1 VSGIERRLQ
10 TVGDSVKWRAFI
22 PPQLLSALLFG
33 CSSLPSEPI
42 IEYRTVEI
50 VRDRYVAVPERMT
63 VPVDTV
69 QLAEDFDVYA
79 LGAAYK
85 MQKVRIEQCNGQLA
99 EIAGLKE

>member
-1 VSGIERRLQ
+1 MRRC
-10 TVGDSVKWRAFI
+10 AI
-22 PPQLLSALLFG
+22 ILLKLLGVALLGQG
-33 CSSLPSEPI
+33 CSGLPPEPI

-50 VRDRYVAVPERMT
+50 VRDRYVAVPERTT

-69 QLAEDFDVYA
+69 QLAEDFDLYS

-85 MQKVRIEQCNGQLA
+85 MQRVRIEQCNGQLA